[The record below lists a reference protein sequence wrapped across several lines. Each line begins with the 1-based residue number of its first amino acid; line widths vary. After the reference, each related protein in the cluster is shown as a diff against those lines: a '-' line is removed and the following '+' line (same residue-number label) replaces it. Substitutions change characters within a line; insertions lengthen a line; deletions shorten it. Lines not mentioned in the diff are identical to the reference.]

1 MKENVALYMPDLNK
15 FYSKDRPTKAITTVD
30 SYLEGLKP
38 KDTIYLNDDILESYF
53 IRGNSLSNI
62 DKYLEIIGENWTNF
76 WSLSY
81 LGRNYYKERSKNV
94 GDDNMSYYVH
104 CTMLSKGIKA
114 VPFQTAKYES
124 KDFKYEYDVHA
135 CLPAMLMF
143 TYYLD
148 DKESTHATHPLCENP
163 LKDVHEVTFQEIN
176 SCQHI
181 VPYIGQKNCKKQY
194 LCSKVNT
201 HAENYR
207 KVLQQAKMM
216 IESIY
221 RKYKVDVHRIVYGT
235 ILGSLLLSLPNA
247 ERIKDMNIA
256 ISLMQLASTK
266 LMRDELIKHSL
277 SSWYDAVYLKS
288 YDRKMETTCKDL
300 RARYIPCYKKIPGK
314 RYLDHHRVKCH
325 SLIFNPENLYDSE
338 DYTQIYIPDYSVYE
352 KKQNKDLRRGWC
364 SFSAKELN
372 IGRMFHIDI
381 HNAYPNL
388 YYKITGKTIDKK
400 AFGKLKCVDIN
411 LYQEIRQE
419 ISERSIKILSEF
431 DNTLLYWRT
440 DGGIVLAKDDKF
452 IKDLLIKNPDL
463 LVEEIYETTPL
474 YLDETLKIPDKLKN
488 SDISKSRLFA
498 YKVYTNTGDRIE
510 FVNNF
515 KEHRDKILKANDL
528 LALRDYSSSVLS
540 EILTH
545 RRAL

>member
-1 MKENVALYMPDLNK
+1 MKENVALYIPDLNK
-15 FYSKDRPTKAITTVD
+15 FYSKGKPTKAITTVD
-30 SYLEGLKP
+30 SYPEGLKP
-38 KDTIYLNDDILESYF
+38 KDMIYLNDSILESYF
-53 IRGNSLSNI
+53 IRGNSSSSI

-76 WSLSY
+76 WGLSY
-81 LGRNYYKERSKNV
+81 LGRNYYKQTSKEI
-94 GDDNMSYYVH
+94 DDIGYLANCVA
-104 CTMLSKGIKA
+104 LSKGIKA
-114 VPFQTAKYES
+114 VPFQTSKYES

-148 DKESTHATHPLCENP
+148 DKESVHASHPLCENP

-194 LCSKVNT
+194 LCSKINKN
-201 HAENYR
+201 AENYR

-216 IESIY
+216 IEDAH
-221 RKYKVDVHRIVYGT
+221 RKYKVDIHRIVYGT
-235 ILGSLLLSLPNA
+235 MLGSLLLSLPSVEHTRFLNVA
-247 ERIKDMNIA
+247 R
-256 ISLMQLASTK
+256 SLMQLASTK
-266 LMRDELIKHSL
+266 LMRDELIEHSL
-277 SSWYDAVYLKS
+277 SSWFDAVYLKS

-300 RARYIPCYKKIPGK
+300 RARYISYYKKIPGK
-314 RYLDHHRVKCH
+314 RYLDHHRVKYH
-325 SLIFNPENLYDSE
+325 SLVFNSEDLYDSE
-338 DYTQIYIPDYSVYE
+338 NYTQIYIPDHSVYE
-352 KKQNKDLRRGWC
+352 KRQDKNLRRGWC

-388 YYKITGKTIDKK
+388 YYKITGDTISKK
-400 AFGKLKCVDIN
+400 EFGKLKCIDIN

-419 ISERSIKILSEF
+419 VSERSIKILSEF

-474 YLDETLKIPDKLKN
+474 YLDTTIKIPDKLKN
-488 SDISKSRLFA
+488 SDLNKSRLFA

-515 KEHRDKILKANDL
+515 KEHRDEILKANDL
-528 LALRDYSSSVLS
+528 LALKDYSSSVLS

>member
-1 MKENVALYMPDLNK
+1 MKENVALYIPDLNK
-15 FYSKDRPTKAITTVD
+15 FYSKGKPTKAITTVD
-30 SYLEGLKP
+30 SYPEGLKP
-38 KDTIYLNDDILESYF
+38 KDMIYLNDSILESYF
-53 IRGNSLSNI
+53 IRGNSSSSI

-76 WSLSY
+76 WGLSY
-81 LGRNYYKERSKNV
+81 LGRNYYKQTSKEI
-94 GDDNMSYYVH
+94 DDIGYLANCVA
-104 CTMLSKGIKA
+104 LSKGIKA
-114 VPFQTAKYES
+114 VPFQTSKYES

-148 DKESTHATHPLCENP
+148 DKESVHASHPLCENP

-194 LCSKVNT
+194 LCSKINKN
-201 HAENYR
+201 AENYR

-216 IESIY
+216 IEDAH
-221 RKYKVDVHRIVYGT
+221 RKYKVDIHRIVYGT
-235 ILGSLLLSLPNA
+235 MLGSLLLSLPSVEHTRFLNVA
-247 ERIKDMNIA
+247 R
-256 ISLMQLASTK
+256 SLMQLASTK
-266 LMRDELIKHSL
+266 LMRDELIEHSL
-277 SSWYDAVYLKS
+277 SSWFDAVYLKS

-300 RARYIPCYKKIPGK
+300 RARYISYYKKIPGK
-314 RYLDHHRVKCH
+314 RYLDHHRVKYH
-325 SLIFNPENLYDSE
+325 SLVFNSE
-338 DYTQIYIPDYSVYE
+338 DLYYSENYTQIYIPDHSVYE
-352 KKQNKDLRRGWC
+352 KRQDKNLRRGWC

-388 YYKITGKTIDKK
+388 YYKITGDTISKK
-400 AFGKLKCVDIN
+400 EFGKLKCIDIN

-419 ISERSIKILSEF
+419 VSERSIKILSEF

-474 YLDETLKIPDKLKN
+474 YLDTTIKIPDKLKN
-488 SDISKSRLFA
+488 SDLNKSRLFA

-515 KEHRDKILKANDL
+515 KEHRDEILKANDL
-528 LALRDYSSSVLS
+528 LALKDYSSSVLS